1 MKHVNVLIRRDVA
14 AQIPR
19 TVRDHEVPLLRLVHG
34 KSNVTIVSEKA
45 VKEAIDPAAEFER
58 LCRVY
63 GYDARK
69 EAFRAEIIYGVD
81 GRELAELLE
90 ADREKVARAEQEQAR
105 AEAAQAARERELAE
119 REAALAARE
128 AELERQ
134 AQEAAKAA
142 AKEAKAAEKAGKA
155 DSK

>member
-1 MKHVNVLIRRDVA
+1 MKHVNVMIRRDVA

-19 TVRDHEVPLLRLVHG
+19 TVRGHEVPLLRLVHG
-34 KSNVTIVSEKA
+34 KSNVTIVSEQD
-45 VKEAIDPAAEFER
+45 VDEVIEPGAEFER

-90 ADREKVARAEQEQAR
+90 ADRESAARAAQEQAR
-105 AEAAQAARERELAE
+105 AESARATRERELE
-119 REAALAARE
+119 QREAALAARE

-134 AQEAAKAA
+134 AAEAEKAA
-142 AKEAKAAEKAGKA
+142 AKEAKAAEKAAKA